1 MDQTSVYN
9 SGFAARASATPAAK
23 AVRARIAAI
32 DVVRGLIMFIM
43 LFDHVRESI
52 YAHVPLTDPLMVADT
67 EPMLLLTRM
76 AAHFCAPLFVF
87 LTGLGAWLYAHP
99 AARPRD
105 ATGFLLKRGLFLVLL
120 ELVVVNTAWYGEL
133 PPSRLYLQV
142 IWITGL
148 AMIVLGLMHKLPM
161 KVLLTVGLVIVAG
174 HNTLGWVRFEQGTA
188 AHAAWT
194 LLMQRGVLWTGEA
207 FQIKVTYPLLPW
219 IGVILLGYRAGPL
232 YARTM
237 DPARRKRL
245 MTMLGVTAL
254 AALAVLRGFNIYG
267 ENLPWEHGG
276 SAFLT
281 VTSFF
286 NFTKYPPSLDFL
298 LMTLGICMLVLPRL
312 EGVDNAFTRVCAT
325 LGSVPM
331 FFYLLHLYVLLV
343 MQKSLVLLFGATHGD
358 RFGVDHYW
366 LVWVVALALMPL
378 LYLPCRAFA
387 RYKRAS
393 TQAWVRYF

>member
-9 SGFAARASATPAAK
+9 SGFAARVSAIPAAK

-52 YAHVPLTDPLMVADT
+52 YAHVPLTDPLTVADT
-67 EPMLLLTRM
+67 EPMLLITRM

-99 AARPRD
+99 ASGPRD

-174 HNTLGWVRFEQGTA
+174 HNTLGSVRFEQGTV

-194 LLMQRGVLWTGEA
+194 LLMQRDVLWTGEA

-219 IGVILLGYRAGPL
+219 IGVILLGYCAGPL

-237 DPARRKRL
+237 DPARRQRL
-245 MTMLGVTAL
+245 MTMLGVAAL
-254 AALAVLRGFNIYG
+254 FALAVLRGFNIYG
-267 ENLPWEHGG
+267 ENLPWEHGA

-281 VTSFF
+281 VASFF

-312 EGVDNAFTRVCAT
+312 EAFDNAFTRVCAT

-343 MQKSLVLLFGATHGD
+343 MQKSLVWLFGATHGD
-358 RFGVDHYW
+358 RFGVGQYW

-378 LYLPCRAFA
+378 LYLPCRVFA